1 MSLPANYISRKDLGW
16 TPTSPAG
23 YANPRSG
30 LVVHYDSVDQNLADK
45 GLDAAITYW
54 NNTRAFHTG
63 PSRGWVDVGYSFM
76 AAHTG
81 HILEGR
87 GLYRAQAAQPGGNT
101 THYSVTLA
109 TGPGDRITPAQI
121 NAVRELRRW
130 LMEPA
135 ISNAGVVLGHRDF
148 IPTSCPGDR
157 AYALVRDGTFTKPP
171 HPFEED
177 DVPQH
182 SRYEKTNR
190 QILTPRTWAT
200 VEFNERHDG
209 KTGGMYSLLGVEEK
223 NGALYDL
230 DVGVTM
236 EGLVTGTEVQ
246 IRAAEYEP
254 DGKGSWRLVRNRP
267 LHSPVQAIGN
277 GHFVYSWKGNLA
289 AGRRLRVR
297 VAQFGEAEAVVTR
310 ATAELFAW
318 PR

>member
-1 MSLPANYISRKDLGW
+1 MPRPANYISRADLGW
-16 TPTSPAG
+16 GPSRADR
-23 YANPRSG
+23 ANPRSG

-45 GLDAAITYW
+45 GLDAAISYW

-63 PSRGWVDVGYSFM
+63 PQRGWVDIGYSFM

-130 LMEPA
+130 LMEPDTA
-135 ISNAGVVLGHRDF
+135 IAGTVLGHRDF
-148 IPTSCPGDR
+148 IATSCPGDK

-171 HPFEED
+171 SLFEED

-182 SRYEKTNR
+182 SRYEKTSR
-190 QILTPRTWAT
+190 QTLEPRAWTT
-200 VEFNERHDG
+200 VKFDERHDG
-209 KTGGMYSLLGVEEK
+209 KTGALYSVLGVGEK

-230 DVGVTM
+230 DVGLTF
-236 EGLVTGTEVQ
+236 EGLASGTEVQ

-254 DGKGSWRLVRNRP
+254 DGKGSWKVVRNRP
-267 LHSPVQAIGN
+267 LDSPVQVIGN
-277 GHFVYSWKGNLA
+277 SHFVYSWKGNLA

-297 VAQFGEAEAVVTR
+297 VAQFGQAEAALTR
-310 ATAELFAW
+310 ATAELFSW